1 MKLELIS
8 REKLEYIA
16 KKVLRYSLQDA
27 EKDYFLAL
35 TMRIISLSALGEL
48 PDATGRRNNRWLSC
62 RA

>member
-48 PDATGRRNNRWLSC
+48 PDATRRRNNRRFSC
-62 RA
+62 RT